1 MMKIVRIGT
10 RGSKLALYQAY
21 RVKRELEEQFSDIT
35 FEIKIIKT
43 KGDKILD
50 VPLSKI
56 GDKGLFTK
64 ELEVAMFDGEIDMAV
79 HSLKDLPTVFPE
91 GAKLGAV
98 LKRGDF
104 RDALISSNNRT
115 LKSLTTDDVIA
126 TSSLRRKAQL
136 LRINKDFKIV
146 EIRGNVNTRVR
157 KMEEGYC
164 DVMVMASA
172 GLERLEMGEYISE
185 KLDPEIMIPACSQ
198 GAIAIEIREDDA
210 FIEGVL
216 SKINDQ
222 LTSIATQAERSFLRT
237 LEGGC
242 QIPVGSYSK
251 IEGDQFHI
259 TGFISSIDGSQ
270 YLRDVANG
278 NLKDAVEIS
287 TKLAKSLYEKGG
299 KKILEAIRDSNFI
312 EAQANLPLLDK
323 IIISTRAIESGD
335 TLPDILKA
343 RGAKLLALPMIEI
356 ITTQLKRRDQNVMRN
371 LDYFNW
377 VFFTSKNGVV
387 NFFKHLL
394 EIKGNTELPDTLKI
408 AAIGGK
414 TAIELDYYGY
424 APHFISKGNTS
435 EEMLDQFYSEHK
447 PNNLNILLSLGD
459 LADDTLINRLFVE
472 NEISRINVYETI
484 KPKTADL
491 EILNRIKN
499 DQYDMIVFTSPS
511 TFQNFC
517 SFYEMNLI
525 KKLKMASIGSTTT
538 SAIKD
543 EGFDPL
549 FTARTSNAEG
559 LRDAIIEYYK
569 S

>member
-198 GAIAIEIREDDA
+198 GAIAIEIREDDS

-278 NLKDAVEIS
+278 NVKDAVEIS

-299 KKILEAIRDSNFI
+299 KEILEAIRDSNFI